1 MELQWNKT
9 PCPYLHTQIRQ
20 VQTLEET
27 QELRLPEELPDIGRV
42 LCAWGQCVVRGKQ
55 WRGDGMQASGGVTVS
70 VLYLPEDG
78 SVARCV
84 ESWLPFQAKWSFP
97 QTRREGAMR
106 IATLLRGVDARTLSA
121 RKMMLR
127 ANISLLG
134 EALEPTEAEIYAPAE
149 LPAGIEVL
157 ANVYPAVLPREAGEK
172 QFTIEDEIH
181 IPGVS
186 KWVSFSMQPEVTE
199 QNVVGSRVV
208 IRGNGHLRYVY
219 LDEQGEIRSGNLD
232 IPFAQFA
239 DLDRDY
245 DNEATADLM
254 LCVSGMEPETG
265 EDSLHIQCSVTAQYL
280 IKDRALLEII
290 EDAYSPTRELSLE
303 IQTLKLPMELEN
315 RVEVLDADPVF
326 QEGKVLDMMFLP
338 EYPVQYRDGDMV
350 NLEIPAQFRFL
361 YQDPEGN
368 LQSATENWSTTLTVP
383 AAENTQLQPTITSI
397 EPSSN
402 SARMKLNLQTWA
414 DQQIPMISGL
424 TVGGSKPLEEARP
437 SLILRP
443 MDTDSLWELAK
454 ETGSTMDAIRKAN
467 GLTQEPRQGQML
479 LIPVT

>member
-106 IATLLRGVDARTLSA
+106 IATLLQGVDARTLSA

-149 LPAGIEVL
+149 LPTGIEVL

-290 EDAYSPTRELSLE
+290 EDAYSPTHELSLE

-402 SARMKLNLQTWA
+402 SARMKLNLQAWTE
-414 DQQIPMISGL
+414 QQIPMISGL

>member
-134 EALEPTEAEIYAPAE
+134 EALEPTEAEIYVPAE

-172 QFTIEDEIH
+172 QFTIEDETH

>member
-106 IATLLRGVDARTLSA
+106 IATLLQGVDARTLSA

-149 LPAGIEVL
+149 LPTGIEVL

-254 LCVSGMEPETG
+254 LCISGMEPETG

>member
-106 IATLLRGVDARTLSA
+106 IATLLQGVDARTLSA

-149 LPAGIEVL
+149 LPTGIEVL

-232 IPFAQFA
+232 ILFAQFA

>member
-106 IATLLRGVDARTLSA
+106 IATLLQGVDARTLSA

-149 LPAGIEVL
+149 LPTGIEVL

-265 EDSLHIQCSVTAQYL
+265 EDSLHIQCSVTAQYQ
-280 IKDRALLEII
+280 IGRAH
-290 EDAYSPTRELSLE
+290 
-303 IQTLKLPMELEN
+303 
-315 RVEVLDADPVF
+315 V
-326 QEGKVLDMMFLP
+326 
-338 EYPVQYRDGDMV
+338 
-350 NLEIPAQFRFL
+350 
-361 YQDPEGN
+361 
-368 LQSATENWSTTLTVP
+368 
-383 AAENTQLQPTITSI
+383 
-397 EPSSN
+397 
-402 SARMKLNLQTWA
+402 
-414 DQQIPMISGL
+414 
-424 TVGGSKPLEEARP
+424 
-437 SLILRP
+437 
-443 MDTDSLWELAK
+443 
-454 ETGSTMDAIRKAN
+454 
-467 GLTQEPRQGQML
+467 
-479 LIPVT
+479 

>member
-97 QTRREGAMR
+97 QTRREGAVR
-106 IATLLRGVDARTLSA
+106 IATLLQGVDARTLSA

-149 LPAGIEVL
+149 LPTGIEVL

-383 AAENTQLQPTITSI
+383 AAENTQLQPAITSI